1 MPAEKIVKDH
11 GNSMDKTVEH
21 LKSEFKSVRTGMAS
35 TGLVDSLRVEYYG
48 TPTPVNQMASVV
60 APDASSIVI
69 KPFDPSSI
77 KDIVKAIQTSDLG
90 LNPAADGK
98 TVRLTI
104 PPLSEERRKQIVTQ
118 IKQMG
123 EQSKVSVRNIR
134 RDANK
139 ALDDEQKAKT
149 ISEDQR
155 DKGKKD
161 IDDVRESPS
170 LELIEL
176 LREKG
181 AKVDYNDPYIPRT
194 HKQRDYDLKMK
205 SKPLTASMLK
215 TYDVALIATDHSDYD
230 YKWIVKNS
238 KLVID
243 TRNATA
249 NVKTGRKKIVKS
261 VSVSFFVPFGISA
274 WCLTLRNYSEKP
286 VIGQHG

>member
-11 GNSMDKTVEH
+11 SNTMEKTFEH
-21 LKSEFKSVRTGMAS
+21 LKSEFKGVRTGRAS

-48 TPTPVNQMASVV
+48 TLTPVSQMASVV

-69 KPFDPSSI
+69 KPFDSSSI

-104 PPLSEERRKQIVTQ
+104 PPLSEERRKQIVGQ

-139 ALDDEQKAKT
+139 ALDDAEKAKT

-161 IDDVRESPS
+161 IDSATKKYVSKIDEV
-170 LELIEL
+170 I
-176 LREKG
+176 K
-181 AKVDYNDPYIPRT
+181 AKSTEIMAD
-194 HKQRDYDLKMK
+194 
-205 SKPLTASMLK
+205 
-215 TYDVALIATDHSDYD
+215 
-230 YKWIVKNS
+230 
-238 KLVID
+238 
-243 TRNATA
+243 
-249 NVKTGRKKIVKS
+249 
-261 VSVSFFVPFGISA
+261 
-274 WCLTLRNYSEKP
+274 
-286 VIGQHG
+286 

>member
-60 APDASSIVI
+60 APDATSIVI

-118 IKQMG
+118 VKQMG
-123 EQSKVSVRNIR
+123 EQSKISVRNIR

-161 IDDVRESPS
+161 IDGLTKKYIGKIDE
-170 LELIEL
+170 II
-176 LREKG
+176 K
-181 AKVDYNDPYIPRT
+181 AKSQEIMAD
-194 HKQRDYDLKMK
+194 
-205 SKPLTASMLK
+205 
-215 TYDVALIATDHSDYD
+215 
-230 YKWIVKNS
+230 
-238 KLVID
+238 
-243 TRNATA
+243 
-249 NVKTGRKKIVKS
+249 
-261 VSVSFFVPFGISA
+261 
-274 WCLTLRNYSEKP
+274 
-286 VIGQHG
+286 